1 MRPAPAADAPPISY
15 TKDLDDT
22 LIANALASAKLAATS
37 NAQPAMFAT
46 PPAP

>member
-1 MRPAPAADAPPISY
+1 VR
-15 TKDLDDT
+15 DLDT
-22 LIANALASAKLAATS
+22 YFIANAIGTAQLATTS